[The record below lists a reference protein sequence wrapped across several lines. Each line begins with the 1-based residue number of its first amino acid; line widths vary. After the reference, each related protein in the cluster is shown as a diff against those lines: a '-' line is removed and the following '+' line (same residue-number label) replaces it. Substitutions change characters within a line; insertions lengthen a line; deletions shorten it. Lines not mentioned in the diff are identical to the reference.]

1 MPFTLGQRVRTTVE
15 TPSAYG
21 NTPTLPAGSLGTV
34 TRLPLGPNW
43 GYGVL
48 LDDDPDGLSS
58 SYDADELR
66 PA

>member
-1 MPFTLGQRVRTTVE
+1 MPFTLGQRVQTTVD

-21 NTPTLPAGSLGTV
+21 NEDGMPAGSLGTV
-34 TRLPLGPNW
+34 SRLPLGPGW

-48 LDDDPDGLSS
+48 LDGDPDGLSA